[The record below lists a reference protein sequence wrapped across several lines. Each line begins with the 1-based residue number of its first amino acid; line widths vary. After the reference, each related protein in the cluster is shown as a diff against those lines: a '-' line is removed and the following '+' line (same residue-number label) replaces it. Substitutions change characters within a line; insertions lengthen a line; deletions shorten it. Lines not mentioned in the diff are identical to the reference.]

1 MRIKKAMLLGMI
13 LLLVVLL
20 GACAAPAPT
29 PTPVPTPTPT
39 PAPMPTPAPAPV
51 LPPPTKPVPVPGAL
65 TTQGYVY
72 DDKLGYGFEYPGGW
86 KMEIPEVIDGEDTE
100 SVVMFTKPGTPT
112 TLIVTVKLS
121 NLTSL
126 EEVKEE
132 FREGL
137 KGLGG
142 TILEERE
149 IVVNGKE
156 GYEVIYKPIAAVK
169 IRQVI
174 FIANGKMAC
183 PPKIGPLKSYMLIC
197 STAELLYDEYEETF
211 NNVINS
217 FVIE

>member
-1 MRIKKAMLLGMI
+1 MAGRRFGLGI
-13 LLLVVLL
+13 VGVVVTLLVVSIAFM
-20 GACAAPAPT
+20 GGCTGESSTEEPS
-29 PTPVPTPTPT
+29 
-39 PAPMPTPAPAPV
+39 
-51 LPPPTKPVPVPGAL
+51 PPTEPVTPPTEPVTTEPVTTGVL

-86 KMEIPEVIDGEDTE
+86 EMQTPEVIDGEDTE

-112 TLIVTVKLS
+112 TLIVTVKLG

-126 EEVKEE
+126 EEGKGEIKEA
-132 FREGL
+132 L
-137 KGLGG
+137 NKLGM

-149 IVVNGKE
+149 IVVNGRE

-169 IRQVI
+169 MRQVI
-174 FIANGKMAC
+174 FIANGK
-183 PPKIGPLKSYMLIC
+183 SYMLVC

-211 NNVINS
+211 DHVINS

>member
-1 MRIKKAMLLGMI
+1 MRGKRFNLGVTGV
-13 LLLVVLL
+13 LVATLVVSIVFM
-20 GACAAPAPT
+20 GGCTRQSTTEEPSP
-29 PTPVPTPTPT
+29 
-39 PAPMPTPAPAPV
+39 PMPTP
-51 LPPPTKPVPVPGAL
+51 PTEPVPG
-65 TTQGYVY
+65 THTKGYVY
-72 DDKLGYGFEYPGGW
+72 VSILDFAFEYPEDW
-86 KMEIPEVIDGEDTE
+86 EMETPKVIDGEDTE
-100 SVVMFTKPGTPT
+100 SIVMFTKPGTPT
-112 TLIVTVKLS
+112 TLIVTVKLT

-149 IVVNGKE
+149 IVVNGRE

-174 FIANGKMAC
+174 FIAG
-183 PPKIGPLKSYMLIC
+183 GKSYMLVC
-197 STAELLYDEYEETF
+197 STAEVLYDEYEETF

-217 FVIE
+217 FVIKYYDSS

>member
-1 MRIKKAMLLGMI
+1 MPKSKLWLFLLI
-13 LLLVVLL
+13 AASLLVSIAFI
-20 GACAAPAPT
+20 GGCARQPSTEEPSPPAPS
-29 PTPVPTPTPT
+29 
-39 PAPMPTPAPAPV
+39 
-51 LPPPTKPVPVPGAL
+51 PPTEPVTPGYI
-65 TTQGYVY
+65 QVY
-72 DDKLGYGFEYPGGW
+72 DYKLGYGFEYPGGW
-86 KMEIPEVIDGEDTE
+86 EMQIPEVVDGEDTE

-126 EEVKEE
+126 EKVKEE

-149 IVVNGKE
+149 VIVNGRE

-174 FIANGKMAC
+174 FIANGK
-183 PPKIGPLKSYMLIC
+183 SYMLVC

-211 NNVINS
+211 NNIINS
-217 FVIE
+217 FVIK